1 MGLKATGTVGAN
13 RVIVKNYVNKKAE
26 KGTYSV
32 KHEKNSGLNFITVMD
47 SKCVSVLSTA
57 AGVSPSF
64 EVNRF
69 SFAERK
75 KIAILFPHAF
85 KIYNMFMGGVDLH
98 DLHCSNLMSCIRA
111 KK

>member
-1 MGLKATGTVGAN
+1 MGLKATGTVRVN
-13 RVIVKNYVNKKAE
+13 RVKVKNYVDNKAQ

-32 KHEKNSGLNFITVMD
+32 KHEKNSGLIFITVMD

-64 EVNRF
+64 EGNRF

-75 KIAILFPHAF
+75 
-85 KIYNMFMGGVDLH
+85 
-98 DLHCSNLMSCIRA
+98 
-111 KK
+111 